1 MINLT
6 NIAEDETFEIP
17 FNDINEVLKMVRKLE
32 KLGINVVKNE
42 LKEQRIDDDKI
53 NKLLSIINIKGDAQQ
68 KILQLNRLVFVSS
81 FFPPFSSFCY

>member
-32 KLGINVVKNE
+32 KLGIIKNIGY
-42 LKEQRIDDDKI
+42 R
-53 NKLLSIINIKGDAQQ
+53 LS
-68 KILQLNRLVFVSS
+68 
-81 FFPPFSSFCY
+81 PPFGESLYDYLY